1 MPSNRTVAGLGVDE
15 GRLTALGTATTAIR
29 GEVARTGRDLVFTGA
44 GAVDFGGA
52 GRGLE
57 EFTVEATASPDR
69 LGERQNVLES
79 QDPPVALYVE
89 SDGTVTGSV
98 HTAEGWKTVSS
109 GDVALSPGDRN
120 LLRLS
125 RDRNG
130 VLRLEVDRQEVAA
143 ERLAGPL
150 ESVGEKGFTV
160 GAGPD
165 GSSWNFS
172 GRIADV
178 RVRDTAVTAADIRRV
193 DRRAR
198 ELASRLSE
206 HLDVSVSV
214 ESDPGSIDHRLDHV
228 KSIMQ
233 AAGVDD
239 AAELAT
245 LTVDE
250 PTTLRRGT
258 VMVAPRRSPTPSID
272 WGEFVDRVATLPK
285 DQLATELATNVFNR
299 NSLSVLRNEESE
311 ETPLFTPGS
320 IARLS
325 DTVELTSARAETE
338 EPRPL
343 LGRRSA
349 LPGVTRG
356 SRLERRQPT
365 RVPEVTRPEVAERP
379 GIAPEVFEA
388 LESTEPA
395 KWPGTAEASYAIMSL
410 ETLPV
415 DSAVII
421 AGTLDLRNTRLR
433 IEPEVSTLYVIAE
446 TVICGDSAEITWR
459 QPGGYTPPRNR
470 DPSKDGRS
478 WSGVHTD
485 SSGNGLPGGDGR
497 PGDPGVNGANGR
509 DAPSIEL
516 WVKELTDMPN
526 IDLKGEQGITGGQ
539 GQPGG
544 RGGSGAKG
552 EAGEW
557 YWAFGKRCWDQ
568 PGHGGDGGDGAD
580 GGRGGRGGNG
590 GHGGDITIGVLEG
603 TLEETVT
610 SRSFKLNNDGGDPG
624 RGGPGGSRGEGG
636 RGGPHGNS
644 YVGDDEVCT
653 EGRPGADGQPGERGQ
668 DGYDGYRQ
676 EAGDV
681 TFMEFTEESWNEQLT
696 KPWLTDVSPDAAF
709 PGGTLLLSG
718 PRFADTDEVVVGGV
732 TLNPTLLSDGR
743 LEVTVPEDV
752 GGSRKDV
759 FVRRHD
765 GAESNELQVWVRPRL
780 DSYPSELTPGVV
792 ATLRGRGFLSGAS
805 VLFDDEAV
813 PADVTDDRTLSFEV
827 PETGGTGAAERSVTL
842 AVRNPDGYLSD
853 EQTAQ
858 LPRVLKNGFE
868 IGVHDF
874 SFDNFKSGS
883 PSWDTFEETFGALE
897 VWHEQ
902 LDPIF
907 GHPILTP
914 LFYAFYH
921 EFLKGEDRGGLAT
934 GFCTSLASVALDEFW
949 TGSDDTHSRYTLDA
963 ETRRHLTAIHGRL
976 LSKESL
982 TRMHDQS
989 RQGIDRVEQSF
1000 RVVENAF
1007 QHGSRE
1013 NAPLLFFIPSGAIW
1027 DAGYMEGLEESHCV
1041 VPTRIQ
1047 YPIGH
1052 DGTDPDGVALYVWD
1066 NNHPIGEGEA
1076 TARNCRVEF
1085 FRQDGEIHFEYY
1097 DGDRTTNPKFSSQD
1111 GLTLGTQTLDE
1122 YLLSDVDMPFSG
1134 PFGLTRFIVDF
1145 LLSPADLKVTDG
1157 TGRVTGVDDGQI
1169 KAEIPDSHPVY
1180 LRRGAF
1186 LLPVDTALTR
1196 TVTGR
1201 DTGTYDYH
1209 SLSPRDTSVSLENV
1223 DTSPGEADVLRVNAD
1238 GTQVR
1243 FEPGT
1248 QKTLDMT
1255 LGRRM
1260 SEQIRGLSVSGVA
1273 GGPDAEVD
1281 VTLSDDLSVVR
1292 VGNRGPET
1300 TVDVRLVGLDPEST
1314 ASATV
1319 DRRGVALPTDNDL
1332 AVLVTDWE
1340 NLSME
1345 VRTVPFEA

>member
-1 MPSNRTVAGLGVDE
+1 MN
-15 GRLTALGTATTAIR
+15 
-29 GEVARTGRDLVFTGA
+29 
-44 GAVDFGGA
+44 FGG
-52 GRGLE
+52 GGTGLR
-57 EFTVEATASPDR
+57 EFTIEASAAPDR
-69 LGERQNVLES
+69 LGDRQNVLES

-98 HTAEGWKTVSS
+98 HTEEGWKEVSS
-109 GDVALSPGDRN
+109 GDVTLAPGERRF
-120 LLRLS
+120 LRLS
-125 RDRNG
+125 RDGAG
-130 VLRLEVDRQEVAA
+130 VLRLEVDREEVAA
-143 ERLAGPL
+143 ERVAGALAP
-150 ESVGEKGFTV
+150 VGESGFTV

-165 GSSWNFS
+165 GTSWNFS
-172 GRIADV
+172 GHIADV
-178 RVRDTAVTAADIRRV
+178 LVRDTALTAANVRRFER
-193 DRRAR
+193 DAR
-198 ELASRLSE
+198 ELAGRLSD
-206 HLDVSVSV
+206 HLGVAVSVDP
-214 ESDPGSIDHRLDHV
+214 DPGSVDHRLDHV

-239 AAELAT
+239 ASQLST
-245 LTVDE
+245 LTVNE

-258 VMVAPRRSPTPSID
+258 VMVAPRRSPGPVID
-272 WGEFVDRVATLPK
+272 WSQFANRVATLPEE
-285 DQLATELATNVFNR
+285 QLATELATNLLNR
-299 NSLSVLRNEESE
+299 NSLRVLRTEESAD
-311 ETPLFTPGS
+311 TALFTPGS
-320 IARLS
+320 IARVS
-325 DTVELTSARAETE
+325 DPEERSSDPVAAELT
-338 EPRPL
+338 RPL
-343 LGRRSA
+343 LGRHSV
-349 LPGVTRG
+349 LPGISPG
-356 SRLERRQPT
+356 SRLERTQPT
-365 RVPEVTRPEVAERP
+365 RVPEVTLPGVTERP
-379 GIAPEVFEA
+379 GIAAEVFDA
-388 LESTEPA
+388 LDAPEPW
-395 KWPGTAEASYAIMSL
+395 KWPGTAATSYTLMAL

-446 TVICGDSAEITWR
+446 KVVCGDSAEITWR
-459 QPGGYTPPRNR
+459 QPGGSTPPRHR
-470 DPSKDGRS
+470 DAAKDGRS

-485 SSGNGLPGGDGR
+485 GSGNGLPGGDGR
-497 PGDPGVNGANGR
+497 PGDPGVTGANGR
-509 DAPSIEL
+509 DSPSIEL

-526 IDLKGEQGITGGQ
+526 IDLKGEGGITGGA

-544 RGGSGAKG
+544 NGGSGAKG

-590 GHGGDITIGVLEG
+590 GHGGDITIAVLEG

-624 RGGPGGSRGEGG
+624 RGGPGGLRGEGG

-644 YVGDDEVCT
+644 SVDGDEVCT
-653 EGRPGADGQPGERGQ
+653 EGRPGADGQHGERGQ
-668 DGYDGYRQ
+668 DGYDGHRA
-676 EAGDV
+676 EAGSI
-681 TFMEFTEESWNEQLT
+681 TFMEITEESWNEQLT

-709 PGGTLLLSG
+709 PGGTMLLSG
-718 PRFADTDEVVVGGV
+718 PRFADTDEVVVGGR

-743 LEVTVPEDV
+743 LEVTIPEDV
-752 GGSRKDV
+752 GGGRKDV

-765 GAESNELQVWVRPRL
+765 GAESNELQVWIRPRL
-780 DSYPSELTPGVV
+780 DTFPSELTPGVV
-792 ATLRGRGFLSGAS
+792 ATLQGRGFLSGAS
-805 VLFDDEAV
+805 VSFNDEAV
-813 PADVTDDRTLSFEV
+813 PADVKDDRELSFEV
-827 PETGGTGAAERSVTL
+827 PEIGGTGATERSVTI

-853 EQTAQ
+853 EQTAFV
-858 LPRVLKNGFE
+858 PEILKNGFE

-874 SFDNFKSGS
+874 AFDNFKSGS
-883 PSWDTFEETFGALE
+883 PSWDTFEETFGAFE

-902 LDPIF
+902 LDPVF

-914 LFYAFYH
+914 AFYAFYH

-949 TGSDDTHSRYTLDA
+949 TGSDDTHARYTLDE
-963 ETRRHLTAIHGRL
+963 ETRRRFTAVHGRL

-989 RQGIDRVEQSF
+989 RQGVDRVEQSL

-1013 NAPLLFFIPSGAIW
+1013 NAPLLFFIPSGAVW

-1047 YPIGH
+1047 YPVGH
-1052 DGTDPDGVALYVWD
+1052 DGTDPDGVKLYVWD

-1085 FRQDGEIHFEYY
+1085 FRQDGAIHFDYY

-1145 LLSPADLKVTDG
+1145 LLSPADLKVTDDA
-1157 TGRVTGVDDGQI
+1157 GRVTGVDAGQI

-1186 LLPVDTALTR
+1186 LLPMDTALTR
-1196 TVTGR
+1196 TITGS

-1223 DTSPGEADVLRVNAD
+1223 ATSAGEQDVLRVNPD

-1260 SEQIRGLSVSGVA
+1260 TEQVRGLSVSGVT
-1273 GGPDAEVD
+1273 GGPEAEVD
-1281 VTLSDDLSVVR
+1281 VTLSDDLSAVR

-1300 TVDVRLVGLDPEST
+1300 TVDVRLVGLDPETT
-1314 ASATV
+1314 ANATV
-1319 DRRGVALPTDNDL
+1319 DRRGVTLPTNTDL

-1340 NLSME
+1340 DLSME
-1345 VRTVPFEA
+1345 VRTVPFET